1 MAKSN
6 WDLAKLN
13 GIWGLAIPW
22 RHSIGFGRTKS
33 SLLSSAMIT
42 DTIGL
47 ISTIPNQG
55 VDRPMTQEVQ
65 IFASLATLRTP
76 REIVDDSEFL
86 QK

>member
-1 MAKSN
+1 
-6 WDLAKLN
+6 
-13 GIWGLAIPW
+13 
-22 RHSIGFGRTKS
+22 
-33 SLLSSAMIT
+33 MIT

-76 REIVDDSEFL
+76 REIEDDSDFYKNNIPENCILAF
-86 QK
+86 

>member
-1 MAKSN
+1 
-6 WDLAKLN
+6 
-13 GIWGLAIPW
+13 
-22 RHSIGFGRTKS
+22 
-33 SLLSSAMIT
+33 MIT

-76 REIVDDSEFL
+76 REIEDDSDFL